1 MTRFGRLVFLS
12 GVLVGLGCQRPP
24 AITGANATIGDL
36 ELTRG
41 VAWGLASSRSTTIGF
56 RVTAGQ
62 GDALIGVESPDGMAM
77 LHDNV
82 NDRMTHLDRLP
93 LEGGGVVTLGTGGPH
108 IMLTETTHG
117 YAKGDSVRVIL
128 QWARNGRL
136 AVTVPL
142 KNFTDAASVLES
154 R

>member
-1 MTRFGRLVFLS
+1 VNVIRVCTLV
-12 GVLVGLGCQRPP
+12 LGAWGASACDRAP
-24 AITGANATIGDL
+24 APTGASASVGDVQI
-36 ELTRG
+36 TRG
-41 VAWGLASSRSTTIGF
+41 VAWGLASSKSTTIGF
-56 RVTAGQ
+56 QVTVGQ
-62 GDALIGVESPDGMAM
+62 GDTLVGVESPDGMAM

-82 NDRMTHLDRLP
+82 NDRMTHLERLAVDA
-93 LEGGGVVTLGTGGPH
+93 GGTVSLGTGGPH

-142 KNFTDAASVLES
+142 KNFTDAATLLEG